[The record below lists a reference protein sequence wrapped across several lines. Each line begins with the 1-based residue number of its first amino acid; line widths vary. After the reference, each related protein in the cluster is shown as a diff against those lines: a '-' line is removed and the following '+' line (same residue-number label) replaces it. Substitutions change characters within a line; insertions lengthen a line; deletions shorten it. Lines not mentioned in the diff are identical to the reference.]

1 MNLRQNLKDLQ
12 NHTDYSFKNKQLFRE
27 KQNKFADIILLI
39 ISIVYIIAVI

>member
-27 KQNKFADIILLI
+27 KQNKFADVNCNNINSLGWKCF
-39 ISIVYIIAVI
+39 